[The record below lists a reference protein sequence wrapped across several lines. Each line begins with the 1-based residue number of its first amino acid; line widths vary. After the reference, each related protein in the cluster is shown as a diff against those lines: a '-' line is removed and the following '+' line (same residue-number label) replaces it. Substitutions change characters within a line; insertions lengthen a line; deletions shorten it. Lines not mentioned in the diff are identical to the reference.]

1 MNYGQIVLVLEAESR
16 VQAGNAYRNALALKS
31 WIPKMVSDKNGE
43 FAENA
48 SKELSAESVKGLRIW
63 RQKKN

>member
-1 MNYGQIVLVLEAESR
+1 MNYGQIELVLEAESR
-16 VQAGNAYRNALALKS
+16 IQAGNAYRNALAFKS

-63 RQKKN
+63 QQKKN

>member
-1 MNYGQIVLVLEAESR
+1 MNYGQIELVLEAESR
-16 VQAGNAYRNALALKS
+16 IQAGNAYRNALALKS

-63 RQKKN
+63 QQKKN

>member
-1 MNYGQIVLVLEAESR
+1 MNYGQIELVLEAESR
-16 VQAGNAYRNALALKS
+16 IQAGNAYRNALALKS

-43 FAENA
+43 FAESA

-63 RQKKN
+63 QQKKN